1 MPSASS
7 GVDISINV
15 NINQTISVDSPEY
28 GAAGYGWWSCSEESA
43 PANSVEMIGGNGAAI
58 FVPEYEEG
66 TCVVGVNV
74 MEYVYI
80 IGGTTST
87 ETQCFTTF
95 ESLSPS

>member
-1 MPSASS
+1 M
-7 GVDISINV
+7 GLLDMDGGHVLRKR
-15 NINQTISVDSPEY
+15 
-28 GAAGYGWWSCSEESA
+28 A